1 MTDRSSTYRTQGHEG
16 NDADLAAAWQ
26 EWLTHPN
33 PFSTRQQSPLNN
45 TSSQLVF
52 LKHEDSFTP
61 SQDPLG
67 DSQNPLKTIL
77 KHRHILKTRRQL
89 RAVQTPHEQ
98 PSTQI
103 QRVNTPHTPH
113 DHYYYSTK
121 MCFKYLCK
129 DCKLEKYDY
138 CKEYVESGRTW
149 CTVTVENPWGAKKK
163 KCETCVLMREVTHRL
178 KVLVL
183 REPYLLTEGMGGAP
197 EKPAWEMEEEK
208 AKEGAVVGVVEV
220 ESDSD

>member
-1 MTDRSSTYRTQGHEG
+1 MNDTASTYRTRGHEDHDG
-16 NDADLAAAWQ
+16 DLAAAWHD
-26 EWLTHPN
+26 WLTHSN
-33 PFSTRQQSPLNN
+33 PPSSRQQTLLNN
-45 TSSQLVF
+45 NSSKLVF
-52 LKHEDSFTP
+52 LKHEDSFIP
-61 SQDPLG
+61 SEDPLG
-67 DSQNPLKTIL
+67 DSQNPLKSIL

-89 RAVQTPHEQ
+89 CNVLNLHEQ
-98 PSTQI
+98 PSTQT
-103 QRVNTPHTPH
+103 QRVNTPLYQH
-113 DHYYYSTK
+113 DHYHNSVK
-121 MCFKYLCK
+121 MCFKYVCK

-149 CTVTVENPWGAKKK
+149 CTVTIENPWGGMKK

-197 EKPAWEMEEEK
+197 PKAAWEMDE
-208 AKEGAVVGVVEV
+208 AKEGVVGVVEV